1 MVPRYTELYIPVL
14 EVLSDVN
21 KRDINTIID
30 DVANYLGL
38 SEEDKLLTTRSGNQ
52 LRYRSNIS
60 WALTDLTQGGFIER
74 SGRGIYIITISGLE
88 LLEER
93 PNKPTRETL
102 ATKSDKFKDFLNR
115 QGTRTKRKEA
125 SNLTNETKYEEAP
138 LTKME
143 QSNVET
149 KFSNFVSEKDGEIN
163 RNTDYVS
170 LEELYQTL
178 AVLKKAN
185 LSTNEIVARINQ
197 LEKVSIIER
206 YASKII
212 NDFTIIATEINSTE
226 PIVVEFHQ
234 NKSMIVKI
242 GDYHTS
248 FDLQKK
254 KSNAKSKKNEKNDNN
269 DYNSETNSKKSS
281 DTTESLI
288 KNDIYTTTIKPSGV
302 WFKQLDDNMFA
313 ICGNTKPHLSLLKSY
328 GGIFT
333 NHMRYGEVWVFMK
346 SKREGLEKDLKEFII
361 PEPLSQK
368 YEVASADENISL
380 PKNISSNIVNNCS
393 DKYQNLFSKYSQQ
406 LSTLRP
412 FSFLG
417 VSGPHKAILL
427 IAIFF
432 LIKTKRIVS
441 PKIYFTDE
449 IENQYNYY
457 WNILIGGS
465 PTLGAA
471 FPFAHIG
478 KDNFFQHNLI
488 KDLRDYDKTWNKQ
501 IIKRYIQFTKMDNQ
515 LFELLENSNLNERLS
530 SVLINKYCKSSTI
543 KDNRHL
549 NDSGNTLT
557 GNQKDHFIKYLENS
571 TSMKSGKPYSK
582 NSINLYVGSFKNSI
596 VREIIEEF
604 NDHGEIFEVID
615 LDALQ
620 KIASRID
627 DAIEMKL
634 IPTTQRV
641 SINHY
646 IKYIQS
652 ANLNK
657 IY

>member
-115 QGTRTKRKEA
+115 QGTRTTRKEA
-125 SNLTNETKYEEAP
+125 SILTNETKYEEAP
-138 LTKME
+138 LTKMG
-143 QSNVET
+143 QSNVEA

-281 DTTESLI
+281 DTTE
-288 KNDIYTTTIKPSGV
+288 
-302 WFKQLDDNMFA
+302 
-313 ICGNTKPHLSLLKSY
+313 
-328 GGIFT
+328 
-333 NHMRYGEVWVFMK
+333 
-346 SKREGLEKDLKEFII
+346 
-361 PEPLSQK
+361 
-368 YEVASADENISL
+368 
-380 PKNISSNIVNNCS
+380 
-393 DKYQNLFSKYSQQ
+393 
-406 LSTLRP
+406 
-412 FSFLG
+412 
-417 VSGPHKAILL
+417 
-427 IAIFF
+427 
-432 LIKTKRIVS
+432 
-441 PKIYFTDE
+441 
-449 IENQYNYY
+449 
-457 WNILIGGS
+457 
-465 PTLGAA
+465 
-471 FPFAHIG
+471 
-478 KDNFFQHNLI
+478 
-488 KDLRDYDKTWNKQ
+488 
-501 IIKRYIQFTKMDNQ
+501 
-515 LFELLENSNLNERLS
+515 
-530 SVLINKYCKSSTI
+530 
-543 KDNRHL
+543 
-549 NDSGNTLT
+549 
-557 GNQKDHFIKYLENS
+557 
-571 TSMKSGKPYSK
+571 
-582 NSINLYVGSFKNSI
+582 
-596 VREIIEEF
+596 
-604 NDHGEIFEVID
+604 
-615 LDALQ
+615 
-620 KIASRID
+620 
-627 DAIEMKL
+627 
-634 IPTTQRV
+634 
-641 SINHY
+641 
-646 IKYIQS
+646 
-652 ANLNK
+652 
-657 IY
+657 